1 MALGSSVPFGL
12 LWSLPGAAGVL
23 VTCGARARQTHCEC
37 PHTLPSSS
45 VLKESLM
52 QELCTGD
59 RKAASRMSQE
69 SSGSA
74 SLHYALQGQPTHGIN
89 AEKSGI

>member
-1 MALGSSVPFGL
+1 
-12 LWSLPGAAGVL
+12 
-23 VTCGARARQTHCEC
+23 
-37 PHTLPSSS
+37 
-45 VLKESLM
+45 M